1 MELTKIVIFSLF
13 QIYLI
18 VLAQNVTSTESQRS
32 KISSREIDDTAE
44 SSNKILKVKENE
56 TTILNSDK
64 TTDSQTNVT
73 IATTTP
79 LIPIATVEAQIEKL
93 DVTTKKSRVQIVAAQ

>member
-32 KISSREIDDTAE
+32 KISSREINDTAE

-64 TTDSQTNVT
+64 TTDSETNVT
-73 IATTTP
+73 IVTTTP